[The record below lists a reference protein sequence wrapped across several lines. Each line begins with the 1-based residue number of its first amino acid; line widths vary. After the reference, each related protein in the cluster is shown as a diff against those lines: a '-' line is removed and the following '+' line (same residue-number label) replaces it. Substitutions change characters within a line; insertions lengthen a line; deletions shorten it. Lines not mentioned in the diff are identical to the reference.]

1 MKYILT
7 IFRCP
12 YVAGNTITVQLEP
25 HKESIAA
32 LITHVFE
39 PFTLSCVM
47 VVRLFQKEGL
57 GKPTVLK
64 LFDRRFASQLR
75 EEAEAEPWTMESE
88 AQYHRFIQ
96 NGGAAEFIT
105 SLEEDSMSEDEEGD
119 VAKNEAYLHHEIQRL
134 YKTEREVYS
143 TLKDLQGKHI
153 PRLLHTLTFPAFSTS
168 YATSKLINK
177 YTAIPGI
184 ILQHIDGFTLSE
196 LSVYAPKSNWQSI
209 CDQAIRTISQITL
222 KGVLNADVKTRNII
236 VSKDQQGRFRVFVID
251 FGTCHFRRECERDR
265 EWWAWKAGE
274 DEEGAVG
281 YVMQRML
288 KGRFVYR
295 RSALSIALGQEY
307 MRA

>member
-25 HKESIAA
+25 HKESITA

-64 LFDRRFASQLR
+64 LFDRRFASRLR
-75 EEAEAEPWTMESE
+75 EEAEAEPWTMGPET
-88 AQYHRFIQ
+88 QYHRFIQ

-119 VAKNEAYLHHEIQRL
+119 AAKKEAYLHHEMQGL
-134 YKTEREVYS
+134 YKTEQEVYS
-143 TLKDLQGKHI
+143 TLKDLQGKRI

-168 YATSKLINK
+168 YGTSKLINK

-184 ILQHIDGFTLSE
+184 LLQYIDGFPLSE
-196 LSVYAPKSNWQSI
+196 LSVYAPKDNWQSI
-209 CDQAIRTISQITL
+209 CDQAIRTINQISL

-236 VSKDQQGRFRVFVID
+236 IGKDQQGRFKVFVID
-251 FGTCHFRRECERDR
+251 FGTCHFRRECESDK
-265 EWWAWKAGE
+265 EWWEWKAGE

-281 YVMQRML
+281 YVMQSIL
-288 KGRFVYR
+288 KGWFIYR

>member
-1 MKYILT
+1 M
-7 IFRCP
+7 
-12 YVAGNTITVQLEP
+12 AGNTITVQLEP

-47 VVRLFQKEGL
+47 VVRLLQKEGL

-119 VAKNEAYLHHEIQRL
+119 MVKNEAYLHHEMHRL

-143 TLKDLQGKHI
+143 TLKDLQGKRI
-153 PRLLHTLTFPAFSTS
+153 PRLLHALTFPAFSTS
-168 YATSKLINK
+168 YAASKLINK

-209 CDQAIRTISQITL
+209 CDQAIRTISQIAL

-236 VSKDQQGRFRVFVID
+236 VSKDQQGRFRLFVID
-251 FGTCHFRRECERDR
+251 FGTCHFRRECESDR

-288 KGRFVYR
+288 NGGFVYR